1 MNIYLKKNWGSYSC
15 AVIMIFIISIC
26 IYPRYASAFN
36 KEAIEQMK
44 IKLNYKKLSAEPAE
58 VKKEAVCEAKK
69 ELSALQPKKSA
80 SKKDNKKSSV
90 KKAAAEVKEQNPE
103 IRVEVKPLNTVSA
116 VKAEITAYSAPAVL
130 PVGLDA
136 QPAVMPVK
144 SSSNLDL
151 ISSINFALENN
162 RNLKSAEKGVKL
174 ADIKIR
180 EAKAKYDPQLSYQG
194 VLTRMDQ
201 ATVMALGPMS
211 ITMADKIIQNHKI
224 NYSQALYT
232 SKRVE
237 YGRLMAEKYK
247 ESAIFAVDSARVNL
261 VYMVK
266 KGFYDLLLAA
276 EFVKVTQESVEL
288 IAAHVQTVKNR
299 YNAGTASKFDLLR
312 VEVQEANTKPNLIKS
327 VHGLTIAK
335 NAFNNILARPIF
347 EDVEIAGELKKSHL
361 PLIEL
366 ESALTTAIGTRDDIK
381 SAKAALEAAET
392 QMQLARATDKPT
404 VALSGSYDQAKGK
417 SYPVEKFNET
427 WNMNLVAQVPIYD
440 GREAKHAFES
450 AVTAYEQKKLDFD
463 QLIENVKLDVKIAH
477 QELIQADELITA
489 SEKNVEQ
496 AKEALAIA
504 QVSYDNGMNTNL
516 EIMDA
521 QLALTQA
528 KTNYYQSLH
537 DYAVAFAKLEKSMGI
552 ARIAE

>member
-1 MNIYLKKNWGSYSC
+1 MSTYFEKNRKFYAGVVVMVF
-15 AVIMIFIISIC
+15 VISMSVC
-26 IYPRYASAFN
+26 PQYASAFN

-44 IKLNYKKLSAEPAE
+44 IKLNYKNPGAESVEVKNEACPAE
-58 VKKEAVCEAKK
+58 KKEV
-69 ELSALQPKKSA
+69 SSHN
-80 SKKDNKKSSV
+80 SKKRTARKESKKSSG
-90 KKAAAEVKEQNPE
+90 KKAVSEVKTQTSISPVE
-103 IRVEVKPLNTVSA
+103 IKPLETVSA
-116 VKAEITAYSAPAVL
+116 VKAEILAPAAPAVL
-130 PVGLDA
+130 PVAAGT
-136 QPAVMPVK
+136 QTAVIPVK
-144 SSSNLDL
+144 LSESLDL
-151 ISSINFALENN
+151 VNSINFALENN
-162 RNLKSAEKGVKL
+162 RNLKSAEKGIKL

-194 VLTRMDQ
+194 ILTRMDQ
-201 ATVMALGPMS
+201 ATVMELGPMS
-211 ITMADKIIQNHKI
+211 VTMADKIMQDHQIK
-224 NYSQALYT
+224 YSQALYT

-237 YGRLMAEKYK
+237 YGSLMAEKYK

-266 KGFYDLLLAA
+266 KGFYDLLLAR

-288 IAAHVQTVKNR
+288 IATHVQTVKNR

-327 VHGLTIAK
+327 VHGLAIAK

-381 SAKAALEAAET
+381 SAKAALEAADT
-392 QMQLARATDKPT
+392 NMKLARAGNKPT
-404 VALSGSYDQAKGK
+404 VALSGTYDQAKGK
-417 SYPVEKFNET
+417 SHPVEKFNET
-427 WNMNLVAQVPIYD
+427 WNMNLIAQVPIFD
-440 GREAKHAFES
+440 GRETKHAIEN
-450 AVTAYEQKKLDFD
+450 AVTTYDQKKLDFE

-477 QELIQADELITA
+477 QELTQADELITA

-504 QVSYDNGMNTNL
+504 QVSYDNGLNTNL

-537 DYAVAFAKLEKSMGI
+537 DYAVAFAKLERSMGI